1 MKSLQM
7 LYSEIIANE
16 ELKKAF
22 TDAAKNNTVVQFAKA
37 NGVET
42 TIYEI
47 KAFLEDKRR
56 SDAELS
62 ADDLE
67 NAAGG
72 KCSGDDALTSVY
84 IGSFACP
91 E

>member
-7 LYSEIIANE
+7 LYSEIIASE
-16 ELKKAF
+16 EMKKAF

-42 TIYEI
+42 TVDEI
-47 KAFLEDKRR
+47 KALLDEKRK